1 MSLLF
6 IIVCIFSRAKAAFPC
21 HLLSMCP
28 VPSTV
33 IENGNEMVMEIPCPV
48 LRHEINSHNEQDK
61 HFDRESTHHR

>member
-1 MSLLF
+1 M
-6 IIVCIFSRAKAAFPC
+6 
-21 HLLSMCP
+21 
-28 VPSTV
+28 PSTV